1 MNAATARELDAAFD
15 QYRIGFAD
23 ALAKHGIAA
32 FIIGDRRGVAKVTR
46 RQKVRK
52 NATTPNINYD
62 AATAYI
68 RKYRDD
74 LINRGGTY
82 VWDNKLKQMKF
93 APWLKDGSDE
103 MRRGVE
109 SVIEDGFKEGKS
121 SVKVTKELKEY
132 FDDDSTHDPEKVAR
146 TERARLESEGERE
159 NYRQNDIELLGWLL
173 GDKACPDCEEIANTD
188 VGYGPGIY
196 PIDDCPPIPVHNF
209 CECDTY
215 AVPSQEVGE

>member
-1 MNAATARELDAAFD
+1 MNATTARELDNAFD

-46 RQKVRK
+46 RQRVRK

-82 VWDNKLKQMKF
+82 VWDNKLKQVKF

-103 MRRGVE
+103 LRRGVE
-109 SVIEDGFKEGKS
+109 AVIEDGFKEGKS

-132 FDDDSTHDPEKVAR
+132 FDEDSTHDPKQVAR
-146 TERARLESEGERE
+146 TERARLEGAGERE
-159 NYRQNDIELLGWLL
+159 NYRENDIELVGWLL
-173 GDKACPDCEEIANTD
+173 GDRACEDCIDVANTD

-196 PIDDCPPIPVHNF
+196 PIDDCPPIPQHPG
-209 CECDTY
+209 CECDT
-215 AVPSQEVGE
+215 APVTGGSGE